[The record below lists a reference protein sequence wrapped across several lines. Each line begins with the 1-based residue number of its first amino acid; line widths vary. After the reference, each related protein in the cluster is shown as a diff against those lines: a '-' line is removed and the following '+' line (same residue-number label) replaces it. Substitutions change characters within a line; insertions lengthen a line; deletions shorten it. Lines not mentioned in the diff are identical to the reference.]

1 MVSPLHRAERV
12 KQVGALERSAL
23 SQSHGKLLGSM
34 SHGALGLRERP
45 DAATSGK
52 NKQVSQ
58 LLYMRHLLGV
68 LVHLLVRLYPN
79 PQECAHYVLTTLPT
93 CCIFKNMKLNLLGEQ
108 KTPRLNWFEIVTAQ
122 YQGSV

>member
-79 PQECAHYVLTTLPT
+79 PQAHLGDAGHGKTTETGKP
-93 CCIFKNMKLNLLGEQ
+93 
-108 KTPRLNWFEIVTAQ
+108 
-122 YQGSV
+122 